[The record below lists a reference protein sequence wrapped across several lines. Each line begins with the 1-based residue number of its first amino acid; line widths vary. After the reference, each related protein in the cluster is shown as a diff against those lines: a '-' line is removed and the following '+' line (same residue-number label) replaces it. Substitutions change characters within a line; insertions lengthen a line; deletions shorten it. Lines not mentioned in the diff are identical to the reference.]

1 MKAQRPDGCSEDP
14 CRTGEVAEP
23 IAMNPKFYS
32 RVLIALALL
41 FVPVPY
47 FAEAGIDITPM
58 CILLI
63 EVFGVF
69 IEASGTTSDLGIKG
83 IVTFIAVVFAFQALI
98 LGVILLAIFR
108 WLDRRTWSIKSPKL
122 KRAAVV
128 ALLCLPIALTLAPV
142 YRRDPAPPKNLWMAI
157 RGEFARK
164 QVRDRDSRLAMED
177 FKHRQR
183 AEGRYSNAESL
194 TKQGKFSKAER
205 LYRENLELERVKS
218 RTGDYRDG
226 RYHTALYLR
235 DLAWN
240 LHQQGKYDEAEST
253 MREAVATSKNA
264 TSENVEYHASLAELL
279 SLQGKHD
286 DAESAMREA
295 VAIMK
300 RLMEEGKRQGF
311 RVDNEQKY
319 LRELAE
325 LLSLHA
331 KHDEA
336 EALLREIFDQN
347 PRITFSVNDLA
358 EELRRG
364 GKFTEAEYLCRE
376 AIVMLDLSGEGYWT
390 ELNRLTIYITQACI
404 LRDQGK
410 YIEADALFEQL
421 LAAYNGNP
429 NVAVPVELS
438 SGYAESLV
446 IQGQFARALPL
457 AGQVLEFREK
467 SSIPGFRALAEA
479 LDSLA
484 GIHTALGNTKD
495 AESLATRAAMLR
507 GKSP

>member
-1 MKAQRPDGCSEDP
+1 
-14 CRTGEVAEP
+14 
-23 IAMNPKFYS
+23 MNHKSYS
-32 RVLIALALL
+32 RALIALALI
-41 FVPVPY
+41 FVPVPDFSGSGIQ
-47 FAEAGIDITPM
+47 FAPM
-58 CILLI
+58 SILLFQTVKLGF
-63 EVFGVF
+63 EV
-69 IEASGTTSDLGIKG
+69 ADAPTDLGIKAIYLISFAG
-83 IVTFIAVVFAFQALI
+83 MVVYSLICGAIIV
-98 LGVILLAIFR
+98 AIFR
-108 WLDRRTWSIKSPKL
+108 KLDRWTSSIKSPKL
-122 KRAAVV
+122 KRAAAT
-128 ALLCLPIALTLAPV
+128 ALLCLPVAVTLAPI
-142 YRRDPAPPKNLWMAI
+142 YRWDQAPPKNLWMAI

-164 QVRDRDSRLAMED
+164 QVRDRDSRLSMED

-183 AEGRYSNAESL
+183 AEGMFSNAESL
-194 TKQGKFSKAER
+194 VRQGKSAEAEH
-205 LYRENLELERVKS
+205 LYRETLELERAK
-218 RTGDYRDG
+218 YRAEDHEDG
-226 RYHTALYLR
+226 KDHTALSLR
-235 DLAWN
+235 GLAWN
-240 LHQQGKYDEAEST
+240 LHQLGKYEEAEST
-253 MREAVATSKNA
+253 MREAVAISKNA
-264 TSENVEYHASLAELL
+264 EYHASLAELL

-300 RLMEEGKRQGF
+300 RSLKEGRRQGF

-347 PRITFSVNDLA
+347 PRITISVNDLA

-495 AESLATRAAMLR
+495 AESLATRATMLR